1 MTLDKIEESLY
12 KYLIK
17 EKDETVL
24 SISGEWGIG
33 KTYFWKNIFLDKY
46 KNELKEKKI
55 AYISLFGS
63 DSLNA
68 IRTSILLQSSPSK
81 KKMNWFNEKVT
92 EPFKNLKSSMK
103 IDDEIS
109 MSFGLN
115 SLSSLLSL
123 LTSGDFKNVIVCF
136 DDFERMSSKISFKD
150 ILGLISELK
159 EQKQCKVV
167 MILNEKE
174 LDKLSSVEDE
184 KYSELFNL
192 YKEKI
197 IDLDLFFDPTIDEI
211 FNKKIRE
218 SINKFDIELIKSIF
232 ESYNIKNIRVIKQI
246 IIELNKFSY
255 ILDYLYDKKVLTE
268 FLFSLIGVFI
278 AKIQFGWSPDKY
290 LEEKSKFDPSKMTDE
305 EFNKIFDNGIPNNF
319 FTNIDDTIEKIILDY
334 IKNNKLNKDYLKE
347 ILDVKN
353 GSIVRYDLNEKIQN
367 FHYNL
372 LVDFKYTIEKCTNDI
387 YEVFEKHAEDLHN
400 ILALDNFHYFIN
412 FLKQNGKII
421 KDDFIDNI
429 IKRYIDKLILQEKSI
444 SIHESYKQDF
454 IKENYPYL
462 IKYWND
468 TKQDELIDNT
478 SLETIDALLNKTIS
492 GWGNKDEYVLNNLKE
507 ETYLEYIE
515 SSSTFTKS
523 IINFILSKRNDKDHF
538 QNAIKNIKRA
548 LKNLQE
554 RNKDY
559 KFKVDKIIEKTQ
571 IKLDI

>member
-1 MTLDKIEESLY
+1 MTLDKMEESLY

-103 IDDEIS
+103 IDDEVS

-115 SLSSLLSL
+115 SISSLLSL

-159 EQKQCKVV
+159 EQKKCKVV

-197 IDLDLFFDPTIDEI
+197 IDLDLFFDPTIDET

-218 SINKFDIELIKSIF
+218 SIDKFDIELIKSIF

-246 IIELNKFSY
+246 ILELNKFSY
-255 ILDYLYDKKVLTE
+255 ILDYHYDNKVLTE

-278 AKIQFGWSPDKY
+278 AKTQFGWPPDKY
-290 LEEKSKFDPSKMTDE
+290 LEKKSKFDPLKMTDE
-305 EFNKIFDNGIPNNF
+305 EFNKIFDNGIQNNF
-319 FTNIDDTIEKIILDY
+319 FTNIDDTVEKIILDY

-347 ILDVKN
+347 VLDDKN

-367 FHYNL
+367 FHYTL

-387 YEVFEKHAEDLHN
+387 YEVFQEHSEDLHN

-412 FLKQNGKII
+412 FLKQNGKVIE
-421 KDDFIDNI
+421 DNFIDNI

-507 ETYLEYIE
+507 EIYLEYIE

-523 IINFILSKRNDKDHF
+523 IINFISSKRNDKDHF
-538 QNAIKNIKRA
+538 QNAIKNIKKA

-559 KFKVDKIIEKTQ
+559 KFKVDKIIEETK
-571 IKLDI
+571 IKLDV

>member
-1 MTLDKIEESLY
+1 
-12 KYLIK
+12 
-17 EKDETVL
+17 
-24 SISGEWGIG
+24 
-33 KTYFWKNIFLDKY
+33 
-46 KNELKEKKI
+46 
-55 AYISLFGS
+55 
-63 DSLNA
+63 
-68 IRTSILLQSSPSK
+68 
-81 KKMNWFNEKVT
+81 
-92 EPFKNLKSSMK
+92 
-103 IDDEIS
+103 
-109 MSFGLN
+109 
-115 SLSSLLSL
+115 